1 MANGFITFS
10 FMIWNSKTWVLI
22 WAVSC
27 ENLGGE
33 SLNPDDPEN
42 NVGKLISRNF
52 SSYCNTVKGL
62 IKLSGIQILREINIS
77 DLIKQLWLK
86 HTRMSIFRFNNCL

>member
-33 SLNPDDPEN
+33 SLKPEDPEN
-42 NVGKLISRNF
+42 NRRKIDFTEIFIRQHCVKIQQF
-52 SSYCNTVKGL
+52 SATEFF
-62 IKLSGIQILREINIS
+62 REINFGKS
-77 DLIKQLWLK
+77 ASLEA
-86 HTRMSIFRFNNCL
+86 